1 MRRAPA
7 ALLALAVAGCT
18 TTLESG
24 ERRYREG
31 DRIGALEVWRTASED
46 DPAYPMIAER
56 IAVLEEE
63 FGQLVVRYKKRAR
76 YFEEKDRLAE
86 SILNYRL
93 ALKLQPDDSATL
105 DHVQRLA
112 RDLAARKAEL
122 KRAYRELLSEKNLAT
137 ASHGLERLRA
147 LDPFDPEL
155 ETDERQLDDALRAE
169 ISRRLAA
176 GRRGFS
182 TGSYR
187 AAERAFD
194 AVLDLDPDNE
204 SARGYLSY
212 IATIRRESQT
222 TGGGPVPFDAS
233 APFATDAEIRAEG
246 FYQNGLASERTGDL
260 FTAIRHYLRA
270 LKADSDHAA
279 ARRHLV
285 GLRRQLADEVD
296 PLIEAGRRQFSNE
309 DLQPALDLWHRALL
323 IDPDNERA
331 RAYIARARRELENLE
346 RLRAEPDVAGGR
358 E

>member
-1 MRRAPA
+1 VRRASA

-31 DRIGALEVWRTASED
+31 DRIGALEIWRTASESD
-46 DPAYPMIAER
+46 AGSPVIAKR
-56 IAVLEEE
+56 IAAVEEE
-63 FGQLVVRYKKRAR
+63 FAQLVVRYKKRAR
-76 YFEEKDRLAE
+76 YFEEKGRLAE

-112 RDLAARKAEL
+112 RDLVARKAED
-122 KRAYRELLSEKNLAT
+122 KTAYRESLSEKNMAT
-137 ASHGLERLRA
+137 ARHGLERLRV

-169 ISRRLAA
+169 ISRGLAA

-182 TGSYR
+182 TGNYR

-194 AVLDLDPDNE
+194 AVLELDPENE

-233 APFATDAEIRAEG
+233 APFATDDEIRAEG
-246 FYQNGLASERTGDL
+246 FYQNGLAFERAGDL

-270 LKADSDHAA
+270 LEADSDHAA
-279 ARRHLV
+279 ARQHLV
-285 GLRRQLADEVD
+285 DLRRQLATEVD
-296 PLIEAGRRQFSNE
+296 PLIEAGRRRFSNE
-309 DLQPALDLWHRALL
+309 DIQPALDLWRRALL

-331 RAYIARARRELENLE
+331 RAYIARARREIENLE

>member
-31 DRIGALEVWRTASED
+31 DRIGALEIWRTASES
-46 DPAYPMIAER
+46 DPAYPTIAER
-56 IAVLEEE
+56 IAALEDE
-63 FGQLVVRYKKRAR
+63 FAQLVVRYKKRAR

-112 RDLAARKAEL
+112 RDLATRKAEL
-122 KRAYRELLSEKNLAT
+122 KTVYRKSLSEKNLAT

-169 ISRRLAA
+169 VSRGLAA

-182 TGSYR
+182 TGNYR

-204 SARGYLSY
+204 SARGHLSY
-212 IATIRRESQT
+212 IATIRRESPT

-270 LKADSDHAA
+270 LDADSDHAA
-279 ARRHLV
+279 ARRGLDD
-285 GLRRQLADEVD
+285 LRRELANEVD
-296 PLIEAGRRQFSNE
+296 PLIEAGKSLFSKE
-309 DLQPALDLWHRALL
+309 DLQRALDVWRRALL

-331 RAYIARARRELENLE
+331 SAYIKRAQRELDNLE
-346 RLRAEPDVAGGR
+346 RLRAEPHVAGGR

>member
-31 DRIGALEVWRTASED
+31 DRIGALEIWRTASES
-46 DPAYPMIAER
+46 DPGYPMIAER
-56 IAVLEEE
+56 ITELEHDVAQ
-63 FGQLVVRYKKRAR
+63 FVVRYKKRAR
-76 YFEEKDRLAE
+76 YFEEEGRLAE
-86 SILNYRL
+86 SIVNYRL

-112 RDLAARKAEL
+112 RVLVASKADRKT
-122 KRAYRELLSEKNLAT
+122 AYRESLSEKNLAA
-137 ASHGLERLRA
+137 ASHSLEQLRA

-155 ETDERQLDDALRAE
+155 ETEERQLEDALRAE
-169 ISRRLAA
+169 VSRGLAA
-176 GRRGFS
+176 GRWGIS
-182 TGSYR
+182 TGNYR

-194 AVLDLDPDNE
+194 AVLDLDPDNQ

-212 IATIRRESQT
+212 IATIRRESPT
-222 TGGGPVPFDAS
+222 TFAS
-233 APFATDAEIRAEG
+233 DAEIRAEG
-246 FYQNGLASERTGDL
+246 SYQNGLASERTGDL

-270 LKADSDHAA
+270 LDADSDHAA
-279 ARRHLV
+279 ARRGL
-285 GLRRQLADEVD
+285 GDLRRDLANEVD
-296 PLIEAGRRQFSNE
+296 PLIEAGKSLFSKE
-309 DLQPALDLWHRALL
+309 DLQRALDVWRRALL

-331 RAYIARARRELENLE
+331 SAYIKRAQRELDNLE
-346 RLRAEPDVAGGR
+346 RLRAEPHVAGGR